1 MLRVWKSNG
10 RKSLYKR
17 SPAAGIESGKRKR
30 ETEIGVESVEEKV
43 QRNHQQTP
51 ECVST
56 FGKGE
61 TELNIR
67 SDDQQ
72 TPECDSTFD
81 KGETDL
87 SIRRESEVCDL
98 LNDMYD
104 ADNKP
109 SIYVHLVPAVVNVI
123 RDGVTVH
130 LKSLVG
136 GKRDQ
141 QAIDAI
147 VQRVGLFIAWSYDV
161 RHDDD
166 LNPDEFDEIFIDSWY
181 TQVLDSPGELI
192 TQFVDF
198 LQSTRNLKLSSAR
211 QYIES
216 IYTYSKWFVD
226 YKVEKEKLSLERLIR
241 AVTAIRTS
249 AKNEDRKSIASNRSI
264 EDLIK
269 SGQWPAKGMLE
280 LQMAVNKRIQEW
292 AIPTFDKRGA
302 QRAICEL
309 NYKEFL
315 QLVASAIYVEA
326 PQGRIGGIAQL
337 SASAYDE
344 FISSGYALAQK
355 FKTSSTF
362 GFQPVAL
369 SEKSCKL
376 VMMYYQLFRP
386 VAEMN
391 AKQKCN
397 RMWLNWNGTAMDNGE
412 LGKHLTSFFKSQLQL
427 HITTT
432 TIRAIVE
439 TAAEDALKKGIIDGI
454 KRAAISNVNGH
465 SGATTQRHYVKNSR
479 ISDVH
484 DGRAGINCALL
495 VHAFFCLFSSLALL
509 TYSLEGFDAMF
520 NPAASDECDGI
531 LHFILFHLTF
541 LLIRMAKF
549 ILLCVAAAF
558 VLTTFFLLSMSHLR
572 S

>member
-1 MLRVWKSNG
+1 MLKIWKSNG
-10 RKSLYKR
+10 RRSLYKKI
-17 SPAAGIESGKRKR
+17 PGAVTESRKRKR
-30 ETEIGVESVEEKV
+30 ETEIEESPTVDESAEEENV
-43 QRNHQQTP
+43 QR
-51 ECVST
+51 E
-56 FGKGE
+56 
-61 TELNIR
+61 
-67 SDDQQ
+67 DQQ
-72 TPECDSTFD
+72 TPECESIFH
-81 KGETDL
+81 KEETDV

-98 LNDMYD
+98 SNDMYD
-104 ADNKP
+104 VDNKP

-123 RDGVTVH
+123 REGVTVH

-147 VQRVGLFIAWSYDV
+147 VQRVGLFIAWSYDLQ
-161 RHDDD
+161 HDDD
-166 LNPDEFDEIFIDSWY
+166 PNPNQIDEALIDSWY

-192 TQFVDF
+192 TQFVEF
-198 LQSTRNLKLSSAR
+198 LQTTRNLKLSSAR
-211 QYIES
+211 QYIEA

-241 AVTAIRTS
+241 TVSAIRS
-249 AKNEDRKSIASNRSI
+249 SVKNEDRKSIASNRSI

-269 SGQWPAKGMLE
+269 SGQWPEKGMPE
-280 LQMAVNKRIQEW
+280 LQMAVNRRIQEW
-292 AIPTFDKRGA
+292 AIPTFDKPGA
-302 QRAICEL
+302 QRAICDI

-315 QLVASAIYVEA
+315 QLIASAIYVEA
-326 PQGRIGGIAQL
+326 PQGRIGGIAHL
-337 SASAYDE
+337 SISAYDD

-391 AKQKCN
+391 AKQKCT
-397 RMWLNWNGTAMDNGE
+397 RMWLNWNGTAMDKGE

-484 DGRAGINCALL
+484 DGRAGANCAFLCIYFLFVFL
-495 VHAFFCLFSSLALL
+495 VTFIDN
-509 TYSLEGFDAMF
+509 YLEGFNAMF
-520 NPAASDECDGI
+520 NSVDSDGCDGM
-531 LHFILFHLTF
+531 LPFQLYLFL
-541 LLIRMAKF
+541 
-549 ILLCVAAAF
+549 
-558 VLTTFFLLSMSHLR
+558 
-572 S
+572 

>member
-192 TQFVDF
+192 TQF
-198 LQSTRNLKLSSAR
+198 
-211 QYIES
+211 Y
-216 IYTYSKWFVD
+216 
-226 YKVEKEKLSLERLIR
+226 
-241 AVTAIRTS
+241 
-249 AKNEDRKSIASNRSI
+249 NRR
-264 EDLIK
+264 E
-269 SGQWPAKGMLE
+269 
-280 LQMAVNKRIQEW
+280 
-292 AIPTFDKRGA
+292 
-302 QRAICEL
+302 
-309 NYKEFL
+309 
-315 QLVASAIYVEA
+315 
-326 PQGRIGGIAQL
+326 
-337 SASAYDE
+337 
-344 FISSGYALAQK
+344 
-355 FKTSSTF
+355 
-362 GFQPVAL
+362 
-369 SEKSCKL
+369 
-376 VMMYYQLFRP
+376 
-386 VAEMN
+386 
-391 AKQKCN
+391 
-397 RMWLNWNGTAMDNGE
+397 
-412 LGKHLTSFFKSQLQL
+412 
-427 HITTT
+427 
-432 TIRAIVE
+432 
-439 TAAEDALKKGIIDGI
+439 
-454 KRAAISNVNGH
+454 ISNSALQGSISNPFTRTPNG
-465 SGATTQRHYVKNSR
+465 
-479 ISDVH
+479 
-484 DGRAGINCALL
+484 
-495 VHAFFCLFSSLALL
+495 
-509 TYSLEGFDAMF
+509 
-520 NPAASDECDGI
+520 
-531 LHFILFHLTF
+531 
-541 LLIRMAKF
+541 LLI
-549 ILLCVAAAF
+549 
-558 VLTTFFLLSMSHLR
+558 TR
-572 S
+572 SRKRNCRWKD